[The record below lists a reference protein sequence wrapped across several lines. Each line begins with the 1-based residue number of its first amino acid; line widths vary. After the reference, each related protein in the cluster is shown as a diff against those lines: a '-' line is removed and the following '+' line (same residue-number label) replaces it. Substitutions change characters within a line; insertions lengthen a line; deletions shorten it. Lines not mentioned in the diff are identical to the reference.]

1 MSVTQR
7 QGVITCI
14 PKEGKS
20 KEFLKNWRPITLL
33 NSTYKL
39 ASSCIAERI
48 KSVLSHLISN
58 DQTGFIPGRYI
69 GENCRLIYDIL
80 HFTEE
85 NDIAGILL
93 LIDFEKVFDS
103 ISWSFIYNTLKF
115 FNFGESVIEWVKTF
129 YKDITSAITQN
140 CSLSEFVNVQRGCR
154 QVGPLSPYIVLLCAE
169 ILGILVKKSR
179 EIKGIAIDDTE
190 YRLSQYADDTSLI
203 LDGSPASLDASLRL
217 LQFYAEIAGLKINL
231 EKTNVIWIGSKKH
244 SQDKICVKWGL
255 KWGSSTFK
263 LLGIPFSVD
272 LDQMIVLNYK
282 PRLKEI
288 ENTINRWSKQTLTPF
303 GKNTII
309 KTLII
314 SKLNHLFLAIPGPD
328 ENMIRQLTS
337 KIYSFIWDDKPDRVK
352 RDLISQD
359 YCWGGLKMI
368 NLKAFIQGLK
378 LTWVRRLFHSESN
391 WVKLYKYS
399 EKNDFTELA
408 YLGPVKASKNKFW
421 KEVFD
426 SWNNLK
432 ELHLPRYTGDVL
444 STSLW
449 NNNSIKVGNSTVYYK
464 NWAKRGIWTVN
475 DLIDNQ
481 GNNQRLII

>member
-1 MSVTQR
+1 MVIDENVVVDDQTEILKQTKQFYEKLYKKQNCLKKVNLSTEIPYNDIPKLTENQKQSLEGEISLPELTSALKRMKNNKSPGSDGFTADFFKFFWIDVGKFVFRSVNYGYQQKKMSVTQR

-48 KSVLSHLISN
+48 KSVLSHLIST

-85 NDIAGILL
+85 NDIPGILL
-93 LIDFEKVFDS
+93 LIDFEKAFDS
-103 ISWSFIYNTLKF
+103 ISWSFIYDTLKF

-129 YKDITSAITQN
+129 YKDITSAVTQN
-140 CSLSEFVNVQRGCR
+140 CSLSEFFNVQRDFR
-154 QVGPLSPYIVLLCAE
+154 KRDPLSPYIILLCAE

-179 EIKGIAIDDTE
+179 EIKGITIDDTE

-217 LQFYAEIAGLKINL
+217 LQFYAEISGLKINL

-263 LLGIPFSVD
+263 LLGITFSVD

-288 ENTINRWSKQTLTPF
+288 ENTINRWSKQTLHLETV
-303 GKNTII
+303 
-309 KTLII
+309 LL
-314 SKLNHLFLAIPGPD
+314 SKL
-328 ENMIRQLTS
+328 
-337 KIYSFIWDDKPDRVK
+337 
-352 RDLISQD
+352 
-359 YCWGGLKMI
+359 
-368 NLKAFIQGLK
+368 
-378 LTWVRRLFHSESN
+378 
-391 WVKLYKYS
+391 
-399 EKNDFTELA
+399 
-408 YLGPVKASKNKFW
+408 
-421 KEVFD
+421 
-426 SWNNLK
+426 
-432 ELHLPRYTGDVL
+432 
-444 STSLW
+444 
-449 NNNSIKVGNSTVYYK
+449 
-464 NWAKRGIWTVN
+464 
-475 DLIDNQ
+475 
-481 GNNQRLII
+481 